1 MNNTRYA
8 TVIHILVLL
17 AKSPGEW
24 LSSEWMAASINVNPV
39 VVRRELAH
47 LVKRGWVTSRKG
59 KEGGIRLAVSPAEV
73 KLGEVYLLI
82 RNSDVLGKR
91 NLHPNPECPVGRKIN
106 QVLEGLSADTDEVV
120 VTALN
125 RQSLADLITEFE

>member
-47 LVKRGWVTSRKG
+47 LVKWGWVTSRKG